1 MRPLKQGLLLFRQHV
16 FVRNS
21 TYYYRT
27 DIPTDLKHYF
37 HTNEIKQ
44 SLKTKDSKLA
54 KVLAISLEYKLQ
66 QTFCMIRSGML
77 PDDVIQ
83 GMVAEMY
90 PHRKP
95 AEPVGIKLS
104 SLIDDYVKANEDK
117 WTHKTKIEIISCHR
131 LIVDVIGN
139 VEVKA
144 ISRQMILN
152 FKDKMIKLPS
162 NLYKKHAGKTIQ
174 EVLMLAGIVPMSTT
188 SVNKHILRLGAL
200 LGYAVKE
207 SIIPANLA
215 QGMMIP
221 EKRRSDEERKAYSFE
236 DLQNIVTNLPRTGD
250 RPDRFWIPLISM
262 YSGMRLDEICQLY
275 VEDVQQVEDVWCFSI
290 NDEKDKKVKTV
301 TGKRVIPVHPT
312 LLSCGFIKYVD
323 GLRKAGVPRLWM
335 DLRWRSSDG
344 YSNALGKWYQVFN
357 RRHVTDD
364 PKKVFH
370 SLRHTLADTL
380 KQAGIQEVV
389 IAEIMGHT
397 NDSMTTGRYGKRYQ
411 PKVLLEALKKLSYGI
426 EPPVYMSSE

>member
-1 MRPLKQGLLLFRQHV
+1 MRPLKQGLLLFRQHI

-77 PDDVIQ
+77 SDDVIQ
-83 GMVAEMY
+83 GIIAEMY

-95 AEPVGIKLS
+95 AEPVGKQLS

-117 WTHKTKIEIISCHR
+117 WTHKTKSEITSCHR
-131 LIVDVIGN
+131 LIVDVMGDVDVMTITRKM
-139 VEVKA
+139 V
-144 ISRQMILN
+144 LN
-152 FKDKMIKLPS
+152 FKDIMVRLPS
-162 NLYKKHAGKTIQ
+162 NLYKKHVAKTIQ
-174 EVLMLAGIVPMSTT
+174 EVLKLPNIAPMSTT
-188 SVNKHILRLGAL
+188 SVNKHILRIGAL

-207 SIIPANLA
+207 GIIPANLA

-236 DLQNIVTNLPRTGD
+236 DLQNIVANLPCTGD

-275 VEDVQQVEDVWCFSI
+275 TEDVQQVDDVWCFSI
-290 NDEKDKKVKTV
+290 NDEKDKKVKTI

-312 LLSCGFIKYVD
+312 LLSCGFIAYVES
-323 GLRKAGVPRLWM
+323 LRKVDALRLWM
-335 DLRWRSSDG
+335 DLKWRPNDG
-344 YSNALGKWYQVFN
+344 YSNALGKWFQVFN
-357 RRHVTDD
+357 RRHVTGD

-370 SLRHTLADTL
+370 SFRHTLADTL
-380 KQAGIQEVV
+380 KQAGVQEVV
-389 IAEIMGHT
+389 IAEIMGHA
-397 NDSMTTGRYGKRYQ
+397 NHSMTMGRYGKRYQ
-411 PKVLLEALKKLSYGI
+411 PKVLLDALMKLDYGI
-426 EPPVYMSSE
+426 KPPVYVV

>member
-1 MRPLKQGLLLFRQHV
+1 MRPLKHGLLSYLQHV
-16 FVRNS
+16 YVRNGIF
-21 TYYYRT
+21 YYRT
-27 DIPTDLKHYF
+27 DIPLDIQQHFPTTEL
-37 HTNEIKQ
+37 KQ

-54 KVLAISLEYKLQ
+54 KVMAISLEYKAQ

-83 GMVAEMY
+83 GIVAEMY

-95 AEPVGIKLS
+95 EKPVGMLLS
-104 SLIDDYVKANEDK
+104 ALIGDYVKANEDK
-117 WTHKTKIEIISCHR
+117 WTHKTKIEIMSCHR
-131 LIVDVIGN
+131 LIVDVMGD

-144 ISRQMILN
+144 ISRQMVLD
-152 FKDKMIKLPS
+152 FKDIMVRLPS
-162 NLYKKHAGKTIQ
+162 NLYKIHVGKTIQ
-174 EVLMLAGIVPMSTT
+174 EVLMVAGIVPMSTT
-188 SVNKHILRLGAL
+188 SVNKHILRLSAL

-221 EKRRSDEERKAYSFE
+221 EKRRSDEERKAYSLE
-236 DLQNIVTNLPRTGD
+236 DLQNIVANLPRTQD

-262 YSGMRLDEICQLY
+262 YTGMRLDEICQLY
-275 VEDVQQVEDVWCFSI
+275 LEDVQQIDDVWCISI
-290 NDEKDKKVKTV
+290 NDEKDKKVKTI
-301 TGKRVIPVHPT
+301 TGKRIVPVHPT
-312 LLSCGFIKYVD
+312 LLSCGFIRYVD
-323 GLRKAGVPRLWM
+323 SLRKAGVPRLWM
-335 DLRWRSSDG
+335 DLRWRPSDG
-344 YSNALGKWYQVFN
+344 YSNALGKWFQVFN

-370 SLRHTLADTL
+370 SMRHTLADSL

-389 IAEIMGHT
+389 IAEILGHA

-411 PKVLLEALKKLSYGI
+411 PRVLLDALEKLDYGI
-426 EPPVYMSSE
+426 DIPDKLT